1 MPRMTLDLSDE
12 IDQALTDIATQ
23 GGITKAEAMRRAFAL
38 LAVAYAE
45 KKPASRWA
53 SSGNVTITPSKR
65 SAAWSGSNPPDL
77 KRKERHAKPWPD
89 LCRTG
94 KDPRRNR

>member
-23 GGITKAEAMRRAFAL
+23 SGITKAEAMRRAFAL

-45 KKPASRWA
+45 KK
-53 SSGNVTITPSKR
+53 
-65 SAAWSGSNPPDL
+65 
-77 KRKERHAKPWPD
+77 
-89 LCRTG
+89 
-94 KDPRRNR
+94 